1 MGKRTAEIY
10 QALDWT
16 SLYDL
21 VKVHIHAIRM
31 KDRESISTKK
41 EIGDVIYMFVSS
53 SEADSI
59 NVSSNYIV

>member
-1 MGKRTAEIY
+1 
-10 QALDWT
+10 
-16 SLYDL
+16 
-21 VKVHIHAIRM
+21 M
-31 KDRESISTKK
+31 KDRESISAKK